1 MKHIYASLD
10 IGSDS
15 IKIAVC
21 ELYQNKLNLLAATS
35 CKSEGIK
42 RGLIADFD
50 LACTAISQA
59 FENISEMV
67 GFKVNKVIAS
77 VPSYMAEYNIVKGS
91 IDINSNTPIT
101 PNDVMKS
108 LEKAIT
114 SKKLDGREMVT
125 VLPIDFKINDA
136 VIKDP
141 IGHRGNKLSTR
152 AVLVTVPKKNV
163 YSVLTLLEKINVE
176 VVDISINNIGDMYA
190 FKNNNFDN
198 MISAVINIG
207 SDITS
212 LSGAKGSLAKYCVDK
227 TAIARAGNLDNVIG
241 FEKEISV
248 IYEILGRKTKANLL
262 ITGEAGV
269 GKTSL
274 VNGFVREL
282 AADHVPGF
290 LSGAVAYELDTAAL
304 GGDAQYKG
312 EVEDRFKNVITEV
325 ENLPNAVLIIESID
339 KLFDKQGSLFGA
351 SSILKN
357 ELSKGRLQLLATSSI
372 DGYTKNIETDK
383 EMTSKLEKITVEEPT
398 ADLSLRILKGAI
410 PAYEEYHGLTAD
422 ETVLSDAIRLAK
434 RYLTEKSLPDSA
446 FDLIDRTMAQVK
458 TMNDL
463 TGSIITDLREKLD
476 AIKTS
481 AEGKDKADETL
492 MKELDWLNYELFNK
506 VSCILLAGVDSD
518 TDFSKIATIQ
528 ERLDFLTGILD
539 KLTELS
545 AQQRTELKSD
555 DLSAVVA
562 KQTGI
567 PLGKVQTKERD
578 RLMGAEDTLKKRV
591 VGQDHAV
598 KKVLDAVYEARSG
611 LNKKGQPMG
620 SFFFLGPTGTGKTE
634 LAKALATFLF
644 GDESALIRFDM
655 SEFKEEHSVAL
666 LYGAPPGY
674 VGYEE
679 GGLLVNKIRQN
690 PYAVVLFDEIEKA
703 HKSVFD
709 LFLQILDEGKL
720 HDRLGRVG
728 DFSNALILF
737 TSNIGAQT
745 IVEKFNSGIIPEN
758 NELMDIMQGYFRP
771 EFLAR
776 LTEIVPFS
784 PITDKTVVHI
794 FDIHL
799 NGLLKLLE
807 EQNITLTLT
816 PEAREKIALR
826 GYNQQYGARP
836 IIGIIRKELRHPISK
851 MMIAGEVKAGDKI
864 VVEADKDG
872 QAVFVVNGKRLGNP
886 DEKAPK
892 REKL

>member
-1 MKHIYASLD
+1 MNAKLKSIANSFAEEYCSDAIYPAHLFKAVLHKEIGLVHFIETELNKDYYYLQDWADVQMQLAPRAVRPMRDLEYSEEAVAVIEEAENYMVKFNLEETTDVCVLASLVTP
-10 IGSDS
+10 G
-15 IKIAVC
+15 
-21 ELYQNKLNLLAATS
+21 
-35 CKSEGIK
+35 
-42 RGLIADFD
+42 
-50 LACTAISQA
+50 
-59 FENISEMV
+59 V
-67 GFKVNKVIAS
+67 GFSFDQLKTLPLT
-77 VPSYMAEYNIVKGS
+77 PS
-91 IDINSNTPIT
+91 DISAK
-101 PNDVMKS
+101 MGGG
-108 LEKAIT
+108 A
-114 SKKLDGREMVT
+114 
-125 VLPIDFKINDA
+125 
-136 VIKDP
+136 
-141 IGHRGNKLSTR
+141 
-152 AVLVTVPKKNV
+152 
-163 YSVLTLLEKINVE
+163 NVE
-176 VVDISINNIGDMYA
+176 APYME
-190 FKNNNFDN
+190 
-198 MISAVINIG
+198 
-207 SDITS
+207 
-212 LSGAKGSLAKYCVDK
+212 GAELTKHTPAAGKGSLSKYCIDK
-227 TAIARAGNLDNVIG
+227 TAIARAGNLDEVIG

-312 EVEDRFKNVITEV
+312 EVEDRFKNVISEV

-398 ADLSLRILKGAI
+398 ADLTLRILKGAI
-410 PAYEEYHGLTAD
+410 PAYEEYHGLTVD
-422 ETVLSDAIRLAK
+422 ESVMSDAIRLAK

-463 TGSIITDLREKLD
+463 TGNIINELREKLE
-476 AIKTS
+476 AIKAST
-481 AEGKDKADETL
+481 EGKDKADEGL

-518 TDFSKIATIQ
+518 TDFSKIATIK
-528 ERLDFLTGILD
+528 ERIDFLGGILD

-545 AQQRTELKSD
+545 EQQRTALKSD

-611 LNKKGQPMG
+611 LSKKGQPMG

-690 PYAVVLFDEIEKA
+690 PY
-703 HKSVFD
+703 SV
-709 LFLQILDEGKL
+709 
-720 HDRLGRVG
+720 
-728 DFSNALILF
+728 A
-737 TSNIGAQT
+737 
-745 IVEKFNSGIIPEN
+745 IVEKFNSGVIPEN

-799 NGLLKLLE
+799 KGLLKLLE

-851 MMIAGEVKAGDKI
+851 MMIAGDVKAGDNI

-872 QAVFVVNGKRLGNP
+872 QAVFVVNGKRFGNP
-886 DEKAPK
+886 EENASEPEEKKAPK
-892 REKL
+892 KEKK